1 MQFREV
7 EQQQQQWKYLLSY
20 YCCQLHALYIPG
32 NHPRGWQGQG
42 YPKMQKN
49 ASIFG
54 FYFWIILSMN
64 QKQLETLCH
73 PLEIAEAGFLQYPL
87 CDTHFAIKRS
97 HLTNQL
103 STGGDENTIVNQV
116 LQGHTSNSNCKRTP
130 LVLLSLVFHVA
141 FLQIEG
147 SLFWIS
153 PPHKIAAS

>member
-1 MQFREV
+1 
-7 EQQQQQWKYLLSY
+7 
-20 YCCQLHALYIPG
+20 
-32 NHPRGWQGQG
+32 
-42 YPKMQKN
+42 MQKN

-153 PPHKIAAS
+153 PPQDSSQLVKAESTAFPSKGPPLESINTLF